1 MVNSAKITIKKV
13 EIGGGKMNKYYITIP
28 EIEHGIKSL
37 QKEINKDEREIDAL
51 MINPLHNNLEI
62 SVRQVRISQRSMF
75 ISKLKGVLVLA
86 EREAVK

>member
-1 MVNSAKITIKKV
+1 
-13 EIGGGKMNKYYITIP
+13 MNKYYITIP